1 MTVQMKTLTA
11 SNFLNGLVV
20 NPNSGANSN
29 RSLNIDLDAK
39 SAHSLTLKIY
49 DVVGRIL
56 FEKHTAFLTEDKA
69 VLDISD
75 YSLGMYFLQLENQQ
89 GKVQTE
95 RFVINN

>member
-1 MTVQMKTLTA
+1 MTVEMKTLA
-11 SNFLNGLVV
+11 ANNFLNGIAV
-20 NPNSGANSN
+20 NPRNGVNSS
-29 RSLNIDLDAK
+29 RLLNIDLDAK

-56 FEKHTAFLTEDKA
+56 FEKHTAFLTENKA